1 MVEVIKQS
9 IEARKNAIFSSY
21 NVEDKKMLDKI
32 DNLFKKINDFG
43 EKFTDVNEFEKEFAN
58 SSLNNDYINIF
69 VELSKVGAP
78 GIGETILESAANEV
92 VSAVMPSRA
101 VIADKRDQAL
111 RDIPV
116 VGDIMQ
122 AGQTID
128 FFNKFRKKK

>member
-78 GIGETILESAANEV
+78 SIGETILESAANEV
-92 VSAVMPSRA
+92 VSAAMPSRA